1 LVARIATAV
10 IGFVIF
16 YFGVNL
22 LKQDAQIWNIIQNV
36 FVIISNFA
44 LSKLVIFKKKA

>member
-1 LVARIATAV
+1 
-10 IGFVIF
+10 
-16 YFGVNL
+16 
-22 LKQDAQIWNIIQNV
+22 IIQNV